1 MIESISHQPSGGG
14 EKVKKKIMVMSVTL
28 LVISLLA
35 IPTVS
40 ACNNRNNKNY
50 SVEPYTG
57 SMDIQL
63 VDTGKVRVVHGIL
76 YIKDA
81 YWKGTAQA
89 PTSPAF
95 PYERWYTIILNL
107 KTGRGI
113 WIARATTTIE
123 VAPGVVIGTFEGGGF
138 GKITDYVFSSGIFK
152 VTGTGAVEGVIVMGS
167 MRNEIVDGDWV
178 TVGSHALTEVSG
190 WTYTP
195 IE

>member
-1 MIESISHQPSGGG
+1 MN
-14 EKVKKKIMVMSVTL
+14 KKIMMISITL
-28 LVISLLA
+28 LTISLLV

-40 ACNNRNNKNY
+40 ACRNRRNKKY

-57 SMDIQL
+57 SADIQL
-63 VDTGKVRVVHGIL
+63 VDPGEVRTVHGIL
-76 YIKDA
+76 YIKDS
-81 YWKGTAQA
+81 YWKGTAQGST
-89 PTSPAF
+89 PPAF

-123 VAPGVVIGTFEGGGF
+123 VAPGVVLGTFEGGGF
-138 GKITDYVFSSGIFK
+138 GRITDYVFSSGFFK
-152 VTGTGAVEGVIVMGS
+152 VTGTGAVEGVIVKGS
-167 MRNEIVDGDWV
+167 MQNEIVYGDWV